1 MIENI
6 DLVVIGG
13 GPAGLSAAI
22 SAYNNGIKDI
32 LIIERDNI
40 LGGILNQCIHNG
52 FGLHKFKE
60 ELTGPEYASKYIELI
75 KETNIKILTNSMVV
89 DLDKDKLIHIV
100 SPSGLRLIKAKA
112 IILAMGCRERSR
124 GAISLPG
131 ARAAG
136 IYTAGQAQKFANI
149 YGYLVVI

>member
-1 MIENI
+1 MIENV
-6 DLVVIGG
+6 DLVIIGG

-60 ELTGPEYASKYIELI
+60 ELTGPEYASRYIDLI
-75 KETNIKILTNSMVV
+75 KDTDIEILTNSMAI
-89 DLDKDKLIHIV
+89 DLDKDKGYFPIGIDAL
-100 SPSGLRLIKAKA
+100 SPGD
-112 IILAMGCRERSR
+112 
-124 GAISLPG
+124 
-131 ARAAG
+131 
-136 IYTAGQAQKFANI
+136 
-149 YGYLVVI
+149 